1 MDRDDWDQRYRQKEL
16 LWSAEPNRFLVEVVS
31 GLEPGRAYDLAGGEG
46 RNAVWLAEQGWSVTV
61 VDWSTVALEKGRQLA
76 ASRGVGVHFEE
87 ADLLDWVP
95 QERVDLVAVVYLQ
108 LPPRERHVV
117 WRAAVDA
124 LAAGGTLA
132 VIGHDSANLE
142 EGYGGPQSP
151 TVLYTADEVVE
162 VLGDRIEVVKAQR
175 VERPVET
182 EDGTIRVALDNVVV
196 GRLAA

>member
-16 LWSAEPNRFLVEVVS
+16 LWSAEPNRFLVEVVF
-31 GLEPGRAYDLAGGEG
+31 GLDPGRAYDLAGGEG

-61 VDWSTVALEKGRQLA
+61 VDWSAVALEKGRQLA
-76 ASRGVGVHFEE
+76 ESRGVGVHFEE

-124 LAAGGTLA
+124 LVAGGTLA
-132 VIGHDSANLE
+132 VIGHDSSNLE

-162 VLGDRIEVVKAQR
+162 VLGDRIEVTRAER

-182 EDGTIRVALDNVVV
+182 EDGATRVALDNVVV
-196 GRLAA
+196 GRLIG